1 MTDEQKI
8 RWAIIAGQAL
18 MLTMLIPAALI
29 LGVWLP

>member
-8 RWAIIAGQAL
+8 RWAIIAGQTV
-18 MLTMLIPAALI
+18 MLTLLLPVFSI

>member
-1 MTDEQKI
+1 MTQEQKI

-18 MLTMLIPAALI
+18 MLAALIPAALI